1 MGEKIRGSKMFL
13 RGRERRVRKRK
24 TLGELLHRWPRR
36 PAGDEPRTT
45 AVVLSGGGHLGAIH
59 VGQLRALVEAGVTA
73 DVYIATSVGALN
85 AAVVAARPGMAGVD
99 RLHEIWRGLRTDDI
113 FPGGTVQQAWKIA
126 RGHDH
131 LYPNDGMVR
140 LITSAIPVTN
150 FSDLKVPLRI
160 VTAELDSGEERVF
173 ASGSLLRPLLATTA
187 LPGVFPPVRIADKT
201 FVDGGIVNNVPISH
215 AVDADRVFV
224 LELQELSSETL
235 PTSSFGMLL
244 RSFAISRSSR
254 FRLDIERYAGATE
267 FHVIPQPEIP
277 DIRFPDLSHSPE
289 LMELGYRVARDYLR
303 EALGPSDATSPAVDP
318 LAGTGR
324 RPEELTEDVTGSEA
338 FAF

>member
-1 MGEKIRGSKMFL
+1 MFL

-24 TLGELLHRWPRR
+24 LLGELLRRWPRH
-36 PAGDEPRTT
+36 PAGSEHRTT

-59 VGQLRALVEAGVTA
+59 VGQLRAIVEAGIEVDA
-73 DVYIATSVGALN
+73 YVATSVGALN
-85 AAVVAARPGMAGVD
+85 AAVMAARPGMAGVD
-99 RLHEIWRGLRTDDI
+99 RLHEIWRGVRTDEI
-113 FPGGTVQQAWKIA
+113 FPGGTVAQAWKIA

-131 LYPNDGMVR
+131 LYPNDGLVR

-160 VTAELDSGEERVF
+160 VTTELDSGEERVF

-201 FVDGGIVNNVPISH
+201 YVDGGIVNNVPISH

-224 LELQELSSETL
+224 LELQELSSEAL
-235 PTSSFGMLL
+235 PTSSFGLLL

-254 FRLDIERYAGATE
+254 FRLDMERYAGAAD
-267 FHVIPQPEIP
+267 FHVIPQPAIP
-277 DIRFPDLSHSPE
+277 DIRFPDLSHSLE
-289 LMELGYRVARDYLR
+289 LMELGYRTARDYLDAAGAHAV
-303 EALGPSDATSPAVDP
+303 EPTPSASPAAAAALPFGVVED
-318 LAGTGR
+318 
-324 RPEELTEDVTGSEA
+324 DVTGGEA
-338 FAF
+338 LAY